1 MIFGIG
7 LGKSNKFIEKK
18 FWSTEE
24 KELSKRM
31 MTAWTDFARTG
42 KAYGPGVTVNQT
54 AVGLR
59 SFWGVQQDEYINLTS
74 GDPGWPEFKFKKTI
88 HKFGTPSDSDDSAE
102 RKDIQKRLKFWK
114 DNYFGSKTTSR

>member
-1 MIFGIG
+1 MVLNRPDFCRSDHGDDVMMVFGIG

-42 KAYGPGVTVNQT
+42 KTYGNEVHN
-54 AVGLR
+54 
-59 SFWGVQQDEYINLTS
+59 
-74 GDPGWPEFKFKKTI
+74 
-88 HKFGTPSDSDDSAE
+88 GTMD
-102 RKDIQKRLKFWK
+102 
-114 DNYFGSKTTSR
+114 G